1 MLCLVTFH
9 DFLPHS
15 QTLSRKLA
23 ASGQMKCTI
32 TLIKTRNLLL
42 VWRLWKAFGIVK
54 VYNLTK
60 YTTKG
65 WFVSDISV
73 QKCHMFTVLFV
84 TRASLKNRVH
94 HQVKVLEPL
103 SHSGEI
109 PELTWHKFA
118 HPVWPV
124 SRAILSH
131 FLHILI
137 LCLFAERKQCFF
149 FSDLL
154 FISFFLIVRR
164 EPLPSDFLFW
174 MQTDCEPSSWCHCHC
189 WAKVLL
195 ITSSTQ
201 PTVIY

>member
-103 SHSGEI
+103 SHGGEI

-149 FSDLL
+149 FQIYYLFHSSLL
-154 FISFFLIVRR
+154 SVGNRCPQTSCSECRQTASRPLGAIVIVEPKFF
-164 EPLPSDFLFW
+164 
-174 MQTDCEPSSWCHCHC
+174 
-189 WAKVLL
+189 
-195 ITSSTQ
+195 
-201 PTVIY
+201 